1 MGTSETHAAVTNG
14 SPPCGG
20 SVAKIFCGSRSTF
33 VDQEMGRLRIVPG
46 VPRTSATT
54 PRQEGQYDVVAM
66 CLPCRARAIMVH
78 WGTLG
83 SSQKSCFGPSF
94 LGRIIKSFR
103 RLHRS
108 PFSHSGPTDPTNHKR
123 STFFCFGAL
132 ECRESRPQHATSAV
146 SKHVA
151 AACLPHARHTTLS
164 TSNTASLFPTC
175 YPPGLKRFR
184 SLAKHKVSETSMD
197 RCFVCGTPL
206 RPNSVFTGSWY
217 YGLIGSMRNESS
229 ALRCPSW

>member
-1 MGTSETHAAVTNG
+1 
-14 SPPCGG
+14 
-20 SVAKIFCGSRSTF
+20 
-33 VDQEMGRLRIVPG
+33 
-46 VPRTSATT
+46 
-54 PRQEGQYDVVAM
+54 
-66 CLPCRARAIMVH
+66 MVH

-206 RPNSVFTGSWY
+206 RPNSRAHRFDTQRIERLAMSILVELFHAMPVVE
-217 YGLIGSMRNESS
+217 LVR
-229 ALRCPSW
+229 ALA

>member
-66 CLPCRARAIMVH
+66 CLPALPRAIMVH
-78 WGTLG
+78 WGTLE

-94 LGRIIKSFR
+94 LGRIIKSSR
-103 RLHRS
+103 RGPLTQPIINEARFLFWGTRVS
-108 PFSHSGPTDPTNHKR
+108 RIPPPTCNVSGQQTR
-123 STFFCFGAL
+123 RC
-132 ECRESRPQHATSAV
+132 
-146 SKHVA
+146 
-151 AACLPHARHTTLS
+151 CLPASRSAHNLEYIQHGLTVPDMLS
-164 TSNTASLFPTC
+164 
-175 YPPGLKRFR
+175 PGF
-184 SLAKHKVSETSMD
+184 ETIQKS
-197 RCFVCGTPL
+197 R
-206 RPNSVFTGSWY
+206 
-217 YGLIGSMRNESS
+217 
-229 ALRCPSW
+229 

>member
-66 CLPCRARAIMVH
+66 CLPALPRAIMVH

-94 LGRIIKSFR
+94 LGRIIKSSR
-103 RLHRS
+103 RGPLTQPIINEARFLFWGTRVS
-108 PFSHSGPTDPTNHKR
+108 RIPPPTCNVSGQQTR
-123 STFFCFGAL
+123 C
-132 ECRESRPQHATSAV
+132 
-146 SKHVA
+146 
-151 AACLPHARHTTLS
+151 CLPASRSAHNLEYIQHGLTVPDMLS
-164 TSNTASLFPTC
+164 
-175 YPPGLKRFR
+175 PGF
-184 SLAKHKVSETSMD
+184 ETIQKS
-197 RCFVCGTPL
+197 R
-206 RPNSVFTGSWY
+206 
-217 YGLIGSMRNESS
+217 
-229 ALRCPSW
+229 

>member
-66 CLPCRARAIMVH
+66 CLPCREQLLCMVH

-94 LGRIIKSFR
+94 LGRIIKSTR

-146 SKHVA
+146 TGQQTRRC
-151 AACLPHARHTTLS
+151 CLPASRSAHNLEYIQHGLTVPDMLS
-164 TSNTASLFPTC
+164 
-175 YPPGLKRFR
+175 PGF
-184 SLAKHKVSETSMD
+184 ETIQKS
-197 RCFVCGTPL
+197 R
-206 RPNSVFTGSWY
+206 
-217 YGLIGSMRNESS
+217 
-229 ALRCPSW
+229 